1 MAVTQ
6 TITLTKDSATFASAV
21 EAGHLFLSE
30 CASAQLTTI
39 FTYNQDAITSGDM
52 IESIALKSSND
63 GFVITRTWTDA
74 KWAEAE
80 LYPAPTISNGW
91 SRSVT
96 IT

>member
-6 TITLTKDSATFASAV
+6 TITLTKDGATFSSAT
-21 EAGHLFLSE
+21 EAGDLFLSE
-30 CASAQLTTI
+30 CASAQLTTV

-52 IESIALKSSND
+52 IESTALKSSND

-74 KWAEAE
+74 KWAQANTMS
-80 LYPAPTISNGW
+80 APTVGNGW

-96 IT
+96 VT

>member
-6 TITLTKDSATFASAV
+6 TITLTKDGATFSSAT
-21 EAGHLFLSE
+21 EAGDLFLSE
-30 CASAQLTTI
+30 CASAQLTTV

-52 IESIALKSSND
+52 IESTALKSSND

-74 KWAEAE
+74 KWAQANTMS
-80 LYPAPTISNGW
+80 APTVGNGW